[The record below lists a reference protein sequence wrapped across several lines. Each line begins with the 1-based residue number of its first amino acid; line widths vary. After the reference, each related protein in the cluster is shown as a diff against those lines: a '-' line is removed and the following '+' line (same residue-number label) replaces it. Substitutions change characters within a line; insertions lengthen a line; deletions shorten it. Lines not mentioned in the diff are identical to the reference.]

1 MFGNK
6 LEGEL
11 KKASKNWTM
20 PVVIRVYEGGDKGA
34 RLAQE
39 EAAILVLHGY
49 EISAQSEEGGHI
61 HAGRI
66 LLTGGLSIFAGK
78 KGTRAGGRVTMTY
91 KLVPADTAGQLH
103 KLVELHDAG
112 ALTDEEFEAKRAALV
127 DKL

>member
-6 LEGEL
+6 VEGEL
-11 KKASKNWTM
+11 KKATKKWTA
-20 PVVIRVYEGGDKGA
+20 PLVIRTYEGNDKGMK
-34 RLAQE
+34 LAQE
-39 EAAILVLHGY
+39 EAAILMPHGY
-49 EISAQSEEGGHI
+49 EVSAQSEEGGHV

-78 KGTRAGGRVTMTY
+78 KGTRAGGKITMTY

-112 ALTDEEFEAKRAALV
+112 ALTDDEFEAKRAALV